1 MRLHMGEELLIDGLS
16 RSPKGE
22 LPQRGEIAGRE
33 IVLKSVFGG
42 LGDVNLSFFQPLN
55 EIVRRDID
63 NLDVVGAIDYRV
75 GNCLSNPDLGDL
87 GHDIIEAFD
96 VLDVDGGV
104 DIDAGSQQFLDVA
117 TTLGVAA
124 PGCIGMS
131 EFIDEHQLGSALE
144 DGIEIHLLQIM
155 ALISNPPSRYDLQ
168 ALEQGLGLLASMGL
182 NHPDHDVD
190 LLMLLGPG
198 GLQHLIS
205 LADSGCRAEKDLQPP
220 LRFPLSTLEQGI
232 GRRPLILILAVV
244 THFQSNDPCFSSTS
258 RQLIHGE
265 IQK

>member
-33 IVLKSVFGG
+33 IMLESALGG

-55 EIVRRDID
+55 EIVRRDVD
-63 NLDVVGAIDYRV
+63 NLDVVGAIDDRV
-75 GNCLSNPDLGDL
+75 GNCLSNADLGDL

-104 DIDAGSQQFLDVA
+104 DVDAGGQQFLDVA

-124 PGCIGMS
+124 PGRIGMS
-131 EFIDEHQLGSALE
+131 EFIDEHQLGAALE

-155 ALISNPPSRYDLQ
+155 AFIRDPPSRYDLQ
-168 ALEQGLGLLASMGL
+168 ALEQCLGFLAPMGL
-182 NHPDHDVD
+182 DHADHDVD
-190 LLMLLGPG
+190 LFMLLGPG
-198 GLQHLIS
+198 GLQHLIG
-205 LADSGCRAEKDLQPP
+205 LADPGCRAEKDLQPP
-220 LRFPLSTLEQGI
+220 LRLPLGMLEQGI

-244 THFQSNDPCFSSTS
+244 THLQPITTFRTTF
-258 RQLIHGE
+258 LINHVGN
-265 IQK
+265 